1 MTVYA
6 DYQRNRSTW
15 LFGLSGAQAIVM
27 GLAGLPFFISIA
39 AGAWFAVFLS
49 LVVWILLGLI
59 TVGTVRGRTVIGWS
73 SAALLFSIGSLRGWT
88 IFRPRAVR
96 GAATDPN
103 AVDLPGRLTAIEVLD
118 GPPVGPDQTR
128 IGLIKD
134 TAAKTWAVTAAITHP
149 GIGMLEGEDRDRI
162 GGGLAQLLEHAART
176 ELIAEVVFMVRTVP
190 DDGAERALW
199 VARHETDTEN
209 LARQVNR
216 DLATWLTRAS
226 VRTEQYVTLIVGERE
241 LAKAARE
248 SGGGLAGRARILYSL
263 MTEMEQ
269 QLRSGLAATAV
280 TWMSSPELSAAC
292 RTGFAPGDRAGI
304 IAALAARSSDAGVN
318 AEVAWG
324 MAGPAAA
331 AASARYYAHDAW
343 WSISSTITLPDRGAA
358 LGALAGVLMPGEPDE
373 RRSYMVAYPILGAV
387 RSQRQAASQEW
398 KADMAEGARAGVGK
412 RANARTRSEETKSR
426 NLDIRVAR
434 GRTITLPY
442 AVATVTVPQ
451 TQPIADYGRR
461 LDASIRSAGFGPLR
475 LDLAH
480 DLAFC
485 ASVLPLG
492 VSLTRSTSSGLG
504 ALFEGKHRS

>member
-1 MTVYA
+1 
-6 DYQRNRSTW
+6 
-15 LFGLSGAQAIVM
+15 
-27 GLAGLPFFISIA
+27 
-39 AGAWFAVFLS
+39 
-49 LVVWILLGLI
+49 
-59 TVGTVRGRTVIGWS
+59 
-73 SAALLFSIGSLRGWT
+73 
-88 IFRPRAVR
+88 
-96 GAATDPN
+96 
-103 AVDLPGRLTAIEVLD
+103 
-118 GPPVGPDQTR
+118 
-128 IGLIKD
+128 
-134 TAAKTWAVTAAITHP
+134 
-149 GIGMLEGEDRDRI
+149 
-162 GGGLAQLLEHAART
+162 
-176 ELIAEVVFMVRTVP
+176 
-190 DDGAERALW
+190 
-199 VARHETDTEN
+199 
-209 LARQVNR
+209 
-216 DLATWLTRAS
+216 
-226 VRTEQYVTLIVGERE
+226 
-241 LAKAARE
+241 
-248 SGGGLAGRARILYSL
+248 
-263 MTEMEQ
+263 
-269 QLRSGLAATAV
+269 
-280 TWMSSPELSAAC
+280 
-292 RTGFAPGDRAGI
+292 
-304 IAALAARSSDAGVN
+304 
-318 AEVAWG
+318 